1 MKPLVNLAGAPFRN
15 RRIFWIVLL
24 AVVVVASSIG
34 FRLVRSLTEIER
46 QIGERQ
52 QPVLALEKRA
62 KELEAT
68 AAGPQAL
75 TPEQRL
81 TYWAANDLIG
91 RKAFSWTHLL
101 NDIERHIPATV
112 RVLRIGVNKT
122 AVTER
127 AGSATPAKQTVA
139 LTMEVVAKSVPDVT
153 LMLNEFNRTGIFVV
167 TPKWQKPVEGLSDI
181 EFGLEIE
188 YQPPS
193 SAPNRNLGQQSA
205 GLN

>member
-24 AVVVVASSIG
+24 AVVVVTSSIG
-34 FRLVRSLTEIER
+34 VRMLRSLSEIEV
-46 QIGERQ
+46 QISKRVE
-52 QPVLALEKRA
+52 PVRALELRA

-122 AVTER
+122 ASSER
-127 AGSATPAKQTVA
+127 AGMPAKPTVA

-167 TPKWQKPVEGLSDI
+167 TPKWQKPVEGLPDI

-193 SAPNRNLGQQSA
+193 SAPNRNVGQQIA
-205 GLN
+205 GRN